1 MINVDVNKIRREF
14 INKIDDS
21 FIVDV
26 CERFSKIKSIVGLEE
41 NVEVVIS
48 KYINGLLE
56 KKKINN
62 QISQLYNQIRR
73 IDEFVKNLEVGKVNQ
88 MRKEGK
94 LKNYLNLLSDK
105 EIDTLMELQLIK
117 GEEGSEIKLNRFK
130 VKRDDNV
137 KKYSIVE

>member
-94 LKNYLNLLSDK
+94 LKSYLNLLSDK

>member
-1 MINVDVNKIRREF
+1 M
-14 INKIDDS
+14 
-21 FIVDV
+21 
-26 CERFSKIKSIVGLEE
+26 EE

>member
-94 LKNYLNLLSDK
+94 LKKYLNLLSDK

>member
-130 VKRDDNV
+130 VKREDNV